1 MFEFHRAILRTM
13 ALGVTSVLLLPAA
26 LRAGDHVVPLSEL
39 RESMISASRAR
50 RANVSTVENFL
61 SSKVAADALK
71 RAGLDRNYVIKAAAM
86 LSDDELA
93 RLSARADRSQQD
105 LAAGALTN
113 QELTYIVIALATAVI
128 ILVIVAA

>member
-1 MFEFHRAILRTM
+1 M

-26 LRAGDHVVPLSEL
+26 LRAEDHVVPLSEL
-39 RESMISASRAR
+39 RESMILASRAR
-50 RANVSTVENFL
+50 RANVSTVEKFL

-105 LAAGALTN
+105 LAAGALSN